1 MQSFP
6 YIAKLVSLRRENIKM
21 FREVF
26 FILILEQT
34 NNIIKTTL
42 PVHVLMFKYYS
53 ITVNVLNSNNH
64 LFITVPVTL
73 FTSFE

>member
-21 FREVF
+21 LPEVF

-34 NNIIKTTL
+34 NNVIKKTL

-53 ITVNVLNSNNH
+53 ITVNVLNSDNH
-64 LFITVPVTL
+64 LFITAPVTL
-73 FTSFE
+73 FKSCE